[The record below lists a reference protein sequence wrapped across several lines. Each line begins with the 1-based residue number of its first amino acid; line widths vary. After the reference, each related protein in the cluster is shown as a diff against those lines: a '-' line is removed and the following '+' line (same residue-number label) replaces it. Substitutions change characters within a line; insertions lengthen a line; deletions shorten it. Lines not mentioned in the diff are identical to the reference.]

1 MTHSEQLLALRPE
14 IEIEITGKEEPFQLF
29 RSQTLRQV
37 MKMQHEI
44 LVKLFVTFEGSN
56 LEGLSILDKRARID
70 NIFSKNLQLKSM
82 LAGVVIGCF
91 TETEFAFFLENKS
104 EISKEIKM
112 LTVKRIKDELTGKA
126 PMLEITH

>member
-1 MTHSEQLLALRPE
+1 
-14 IEIEITGKEEPFQLF
+14 
-29 RSQTLRQV
+29 
-37 MKMQHEI
+37 
-44 LVKLFVTFEGSN
+44 
-56 LEGLSILDKRARID
+56 SILDKRARID